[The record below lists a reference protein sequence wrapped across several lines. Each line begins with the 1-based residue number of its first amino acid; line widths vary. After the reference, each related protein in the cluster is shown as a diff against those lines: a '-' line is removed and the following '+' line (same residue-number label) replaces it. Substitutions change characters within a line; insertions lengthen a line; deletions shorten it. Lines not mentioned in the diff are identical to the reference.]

1 MVCCLFQSLLQ
12 FPSQNMPGD
21 AEMICAR
28 NVIAKSCQICQH
40 HGSFLTCV
48 LCTSPTGSSRDR
60 SQSANESKMR
70 VLRFR
75 CVWPKRANGAVICL
89 IHDRVSAF
97 FLLIQMMRGKTDRAP
112 ETGAAQRV
120 CHESCLSAWWL
131 GARKWSWPIF
141 HALAHVPYHQHAF
154 PPSFSICCRGCD
166 NSHSVLSSSHGS
178 GHVVILLHIHNA
190 VPPTPVTLS
199 QTAGDAVPPSHAALP
214 NRGLLL

>member
-1 MVCCLFQSLLQ
+1 MFLSGLQITNEDFGILDGWYCVVAEVIYSAVISEDEPSTCRMQAQVAQVQVFLGGLGTVGWFNRDFDACWLRIKGWPAARQASLILHLPASSHICSSLGNLAMMVCCLFQSLLQ

-89 IHDRVSAF
+89 IHDRVSAIF
-97 FLLIQMMRGKTDRAP
+97 FSNTDD
-112 ETGAAQRV
+112 EG
-120 CHESCLSAWWL
+120 
-131 GARKWSWPIF
+131 
-141 HALAHVPYHQHAF
+141 
-154 PPSFSICCRGCD
+154 
-166 NSHSVLSSSHGS
+166 
-178 GHVVILLHIHNA
+178 
-190 VPPTPVTLS
+190 
-199 QTAGDAVPPSHAALP
+199 
-214 NRGLLL
+214 